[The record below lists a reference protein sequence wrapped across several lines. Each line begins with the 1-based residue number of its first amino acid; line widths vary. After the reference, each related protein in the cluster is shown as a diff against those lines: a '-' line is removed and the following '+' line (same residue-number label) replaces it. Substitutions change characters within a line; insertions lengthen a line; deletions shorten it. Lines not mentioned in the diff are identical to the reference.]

1 MLGNSATPKQDLAE
15 SAVFITSKYRYWLS
29 LNASAC
35 NQIRLFYCSLRYSQ
49 PIKLSEMWS
58 LLVAGC
64 GLSKIDRRN
73 HLTMRDWGSLNQQH
87 HRSFRVFVQSA
98 VSHFTGP
105 NLPNGFRPCS
115 LKTFRSDLSTHGPLI
130 GTSKN
135 NQIPHLSDCS
145 FAIHFTQR

>member
-87 HRSFRVFVQSA
+87 LSIIEVFESSSKARFHTSQAPIIPLLQGSCRRNTINPSKA
-98 VSHFTGP
+98 SNP
-105 NLPNGFRPCS
+105 AI
-115 LKTFRSDLSTHGPLI
+115 RSDKI
-130 GTSKN
+130 ATS
-135 NQIPHLSDCS
+135 I
-145 FAIHFTQR
+145 